1 MQQQFTWNLQ
11 HEHQV
16 RREWQKLA
24 RIRLKDMVNK
34 TANEPPEE
42 IITWMIDEINA
53 SLKYMR
59 ENNADF
65 KERSKETS

>member
-1 MQQQFTWNLQ
+1 M
-11 HEHQV
+11 

-42 IITWMIDEINA
+42 IITWMIDDINA

-59 ENNADF
+59 ENNEDF